1 MLGQE
6 KVLGEL
12 AATTVGVAPIA
23 EGDCAVGM
31 TRLSVVDHHKKTK
44 KKKSGSDSGSDT
56 SGVWEGEVLLRN
68 ALGAPV
74 GRLVLCSQWKDVFK
88 PRSEILTTRLNLDV
102 AGIGLSIVGAADH
115 CPRLDNYFGREL
127 L

>member
-1 MLGQE
+1 M
-6 KVLGEL
+6 
-12 AATTVGVAPIA
+12 APIA

-31 TRLSVVDHHKKTK
+31 TRLSVVDHKNNKNNN
-44 KKKSGSDSGSDT
+44 KKSGSSGSG
-56 SGVWEGEVLLRN
+56 SGSGGDDIWEGEVLLRD
-68 ALGAPV
+68 ATGAPA

-88 PRSEILTTRLNLDV
+88 PRSEILTTRLNLDF
-102 AGIGLSIVGAADH
+102 AGIGLSIVGASDH